1 MLQRKVPYANRILAG
16 WENQFGNRE
25 TRLNEANDSIVF
37 ATTGDEDKRG
47 SKKKEVTCFKCKMMA
62 HYSNECDEDT
72 VKMSNKKGMNFL
84 DLNDELQDSSPEEEA
99 GIDYDSN
106 NLWQYKRQYKR
117 KKMRT
122 ISMKTLAMM
131 KRKLKAKITMNM
143 RVLHL
148 SKKMYYVQSRQ
159 ASNPKEMDTFG

>member
-1 MLQRKVPYANRILAG
+1 
-16 WENQFGNRE
+16 
-25 TRLNEANDSIVF
+25 
-37 ATTGDEDKRG
+37 
-47 SKKKEVTCFKCKMMA
+47 
-62 HYSNECDEDT
+62 
-72 VKMSNKKGMNFL
+72 
-84 DLNDELQDSSPEEEA
+84 
-99 GIDYDSN
+99 
-106 NLWQYKRQYKR
+106 
-117 KKMRT
+117 MRT